1 MARPSDPQKKVELL
15 ERCLAAAIE
24 TGELGGS
31 INQIA
36 ARVGTSGR
44 MLVYHFGSK
53 QELERQVIARLEER
67 LRETL
72 WSFQSVPEEGGQGL
86 KPALMDMWRHLMA
99 PNMRGLLKLTMELN
113 QRAMQG
119 EEETRQ
125 FLERESQQWID
136 YLSELTHDSTI
147 AVPLFC
153 VFQGAILDVLTT
165 GNVRRGE
172 QAIQAFID
180 NWQ

>member
-1 MARPSDPQKKVELL
+1 MARPSDPQKKVELV
-15 ERCLAAAIE
+15 ERCLATAIA
-24 TGELGGS
+24 TGKLGGS

-72 WSFQSVPEEGGQGL
+72 WSFQSVSEEAGQGL
-86 KPALMDMWRHLMA
+86 KAALLDMWGHLIA
-99 PNMRGLLKLTMELN
+99 PDMRGLLKLSMELN

-119 EEETRQ
+119 DVETQQ
-125 FLERESQQWID
+125 FLERENQQWID
-136 YLSELTHDSTI
+136 YLYELTHDSAIT
-147 AVPLFC
+147 VPLFYI
-153 VFQGAILDVLTT
+153 FQGAILDVLAT
-165 GNVRRGE
+165 GNAHRGE
-172 QAIQAFID
+172 QAIRAFID
-180 NWQ
+180 NLQ